1 MTQLTNR
8 PSLYDLDFFAW
19 ANEQAALLRRGQFSA
34 ADIENIAGEI
44 ESMGIS
50 EKRELVSRL
59 RLLMLHLL
67 KWQFQPGMRSFS
79 WKGSVEVQRFD
90 LEDHLADNPSLKSS
104 IDNCIRSAY
113 RKARVEAATG
123 TGLSQ
128 NTFPATCPWN
138 LNQMMQADFWPG
150 QAEG

>member
-59 RLLMLHLL
+59 RVLML
-67 KWQFQPGMRSFS
+67 
-79 WKGSVEVQRFD
+79 
-90 LEDHLADNPSLKSS
+90 N
-104 IDNCIRSAY
+104 
-113 RKARVEAATG
+113 
-123 TGLSQ
+123 LS
-128 NTFPATCPWN
+128 
-138 LNQMMQADFWPG
+138 
-150 QAEG
+150 